1 MPEFLITPV
10 IKTGFAVY
18 NFTMAIR
25 YTPSPWA
32 TTHSPSIE
40 DIGQLAEQ
48 AYRALPENFHAM
60 CGDIVIRV
68 EEIADPELIEFL
80 GGSSSY
86 DLMGL
91 FHPAGESLVDSI
103 ETPMETHAIIFF
115 RRAILDYW
123 AEADE
128 TLGNI
133 VTHII
138 VQEIGRQFN
147 LDEDQL
153 EAIEIA
159 TLDEADRDAK
169 SLMQ

>member
-1 MPEFLITPV
+1 
-10 IKTGFAVY
+10 
-18 NFTMAIR
+18 MAIR

-32 TTHSPSIE
+32 TAYSPSIE

-48 AYRALPENFHAM
+48 AYRSLPENFHAM

-68 EEIADPELIEFL
+68 EEIADPELVELL

-86 DLMGL
+86 DLMGF
-91 FHPAGESLVDSI
+91 FHPAGENLVDSI
-103 ETPMETHAIIFF
+103 EEPMETHAIIFF
-115 RRAILDYW
+115 RRAMLDYW
-123 AEADE
+123 AEVDE

-159 TLDEADRDAK
+159 TLDEADREAK